1 MLRPRVLVL
10 YGTTDGQTRK
20 VACEL
25 SLTFRS
31 MQVDVDLVNAREQL
45 DPKPEDYDAIFV
57 AASIRAGGYQREVR
71 RWVKA
76 HAAGLAKRPAA
87 FVSVCLGILEKNPK
101 TDAVLAG
108 IVQGFAKE
116 TGWQPPVVKFVAG
129 ALPYTKYNWFLRRIM
144 RRIVA
149 RAGGDTDIRRD
160 YEYTDWKDLEAFA
173 REFASSQLHLTTK
186 PSHALAS

>member
-25 SLTFRS
+25 SLTLRS
-31 MQVDVDLVNAREQL
+31 MQLDVDLVNAREQL
-45 DPKPEDYDAIFV
+45 DPKPEDYDAVIV
-57 AASIRAGGYQREVR
+57 AASVRAGGYQRSVR

-76 HAAGLAKRPAA
+76 HAAALSKRPAA

-108 IVQGFAKE
+108 IVQTFAKQ
-116 TGWQPPVVKFVAG
+116 TGWQPPIVKFVAG
-129 ALPYTKYNWFLRRIM
+129 ALLYRQYNWFLRRIM
-144 RRIVA
+144 RRIVS
-149 RAGGDTDIRRD
+149 RAGGDTDMSRD
-160 YEYTDWKDLEAFA
+160 YEYTDWKDLASFA
-173 REFASSQLHLTTK
+173 REFAASQRIVTTK
-186 PSHALAS
+186 PMHVLAS